1 MFEREKD
8 GGCMGILSG
17 YRHGD
22 MWGHED
28 IEQQKENAMLQG
40 GYTEEAPLNNWSIF
54 WGLLNG

>member
-1 MFEREKD
+1 
-8 GGCMGILSG
+8 MGILSG

-28 IEQQKENAMLQG
+28 IEQQKENAMLH